1 MPLTFSFILQVIFT
15 AAGGLSIGAVIVVIL
30 LLDIG
35 QQLQQVSNSTRVFSI
50 STEARARLSA
60 VFVFGIFVG

>member
-1 MPLTFSFILQVIFT
+1 M
-15 AAGGLSIGAVIVVIL
+15 IL

-35 QQLQQVSNSTRVFSI
+35 QQLQQISNSTRVFSI
-50 STEARARLSA
+50 SAEARARLSA